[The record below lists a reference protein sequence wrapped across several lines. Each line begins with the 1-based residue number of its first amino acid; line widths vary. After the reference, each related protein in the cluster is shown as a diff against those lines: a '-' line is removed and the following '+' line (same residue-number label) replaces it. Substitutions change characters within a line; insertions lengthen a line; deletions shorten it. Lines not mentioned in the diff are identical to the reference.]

1 MHLDDHDPAEEVP
14 LAGGDVTEGVVR
26 VGDTVRRPQSA
37 KAPVIHRLLQHLDMI
52 GFDGAPRFLGVD
64 AHGREALTY
73 VHGEVAGRPRPPW
86 IADESRLLSVARLV
100 RRYDDAAATF
110 GVPPDVVLAIPHLP
124 GLPAL
129 PERGPAIL
137 AHMDITPENVVFRDG
152 EAVAL
157 IDFDLLQAA
166 PRVDEVVN
174 ALLWWADL
182 QDPVDRD
189 PLMRDV
195 DTVRRCALF
204 VDEYGL
210 DDRSR
215 TMLVETARIRRQRSW
230 HLMKHSAET
239 LGGGWAR
246 MWAEGVGEVIIRG
259 QRFLD
264 ANAAAIERAI
274 GA

>member
-1 MHLDDHDPAEEVP
+1 MP
-14 LAGGDVTEGVVR
+14 LIGGDVTTGLVR
-26 VGDTVRRPQSA
+26 VGETVRRPQSA
-37 KAPVIHRLLQHLDMI
+37 KSPIVHSLLLHLESI
-52 GFDGAPRFLGVD
+52 GFAGAPRFLGID
-64 AHGREALTY
+64 GRGREALSF
-73 VHGEVAGRPRPPW
+73 VDGEVAGRPRPAW
-86 IADESRLLSVARLV
+86 IASQSRLVSVARLL

-110 GVPPDVVLAIPHLP
+110 DLPDDLTLAIPDVP

-129 PERGPAIL
+129 PERGPTIA

-152 EAVAL
+152 EAIAL

-166 PRVDEVVN
+166 TRVDEVTN
-174 ALLWWADL
+174 ALLWWAEL
-182 QDPVDRD
+182 NDPVDRD

-195 DTVRRCALF
+195 DVVRRCALF

-210 DDRSR
+210 SDAERAV
-215 TMLVETARIRRQRSW
+215 LVETVQIRRQRSW
-230 HLMKHSAET
+230 HLMKRNAEV

-246 MWAEGVGEVIIRG
+246 MWADGVGDKIVRG

-264 ANAAAIERAI
+264 AHAAAINRAI

>member
-14 LAGGDVTEGVVR
+14 LEGGDVTEGVVR
-26 VGDTVRRPQSA
+26 VGDTVRRPQGV
-37 KAPVIHRLLQHLDMI
+37 KAPVIHRLLRHLEAV

-64 AHGREALTY
+64 GHGRETLTY

-110 GVPPDVVLAIPHLP
+110 GVPDEDVLAIPQLPHLP
-124 GLPAL
+124 PL

-152 EAVAL
+152 EAFAL

-166 PRVDEVVN
+166 PRVDEVIN
-174 ALLWWADL
+174 ALLWWADF

-189 PLMRDV
+189 PAMRDV

-210 DDRSR
+210 DAAARAV
-215 TMLVETARIRRQRSW
+215 LVETAQIRRQRSW
-230 HLMKHSAET
+230 HLMQHNATT

-246 MWAEGVGEVIIRG
+246 MWNDGVGDVIVRG

-264 ANAAAIERAI
+264 AHAGAINRAI
-274 GA
+274 GV